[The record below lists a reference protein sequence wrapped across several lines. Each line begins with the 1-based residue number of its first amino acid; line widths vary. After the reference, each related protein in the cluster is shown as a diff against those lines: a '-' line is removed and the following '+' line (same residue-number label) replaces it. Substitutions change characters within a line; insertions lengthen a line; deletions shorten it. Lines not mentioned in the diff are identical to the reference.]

1 MPTNKKIDSVE
12 NMAEWMAGY
21 EMLVSTDYTDMSSND
36 MNQMRKVFRE
46 NSVQYTIIKN
56 TLAHLAAEK
65 SGKPIIKEIV
75 EGPTGIAN
83 GSGDPDSIAKT
94 VTQFI
99 TTSRLPLKIR
109 GGIMDDTLL
118 SVEDLEKLATLPS
131 KDQLIANFAR
141 QIQSPVSRLVRVLN
155 NPIVGLA
162 TLLNNRMQQLNS
174 QN

>member
-12 NMAEWMAGY
+12 RMAEWMSEY
-21 EMLVSTDYTDMSSND
+21 EMLVSTDYTSMTSND

-56 TLAHLAAEK
+56 TLARLAAEK

-75 EGPTGIAN
+75 EGPTGIAY
-83 GSGDPDSIAKT
+83 GSGDPVSIAKT
-94 VTQFI
+94 VTDFI
-99 TTSRLPLKIR
+99 NTSRLPLKIR
-109 GGIMDDTLL
+109 GGIMDATLL
-118 SVEDLEKLATLPS
+118 TVADLEKLATLPS
-131 KDQLIANFAR
+131 KEQLIANFAR
-141 QIQSPVSRLVRVLN
+141 QIQSPVSRLVQVLN

-162 TLLNNRMQQLNS
+162 ILLNNRMQQLNS